1 MYSALF
7 PIWYIGPCQK
17 ENELYFIHN
26 GDQCTTH
33 FKWLQSHVLINKQDV
48 KRDMYNWLSKQNDLL
63 GLVEA
68 VCNHREF
75 FGKCKFFF
83 QKILWKYKA
92 LLIKWIKSQV
102 LEIWMHSLQFY
113 ISTIVTMVTCLGKNT
128 QIYHIKYQN
137 IYRWLCKIH
146 FFLT

>member
-7 PIWYIGPCQK
+7 PIRYIGPCQN
-17 ENELYFIHN
+17 ENELYIIHN

-33 FKWLQSHVLINKQDV
+33 FKRLQSHVLINKQDV

-75 FGKCKFFF
+75 FGKCKKIFF
-83 QKILWKYKA
+83 KKSYEN
-92 LLIKWIKSQV
+92 IK
-102 LEIWMHSLQFY
+102 HY
-113 ISTIVTMVTCLGKNT
+113 
-128 QIYHIKYQN
+128 
-137 IYRWLCKIH
+137 
-146 FFLT
+146 